1 MAAIYN
7 DNSVS
12 YGSRVLSVNSVN
24 YIADNFTVSTP
35 VVEVLRTNES
45 GEPIGSVG
53 IPDFVR
59 GSAQVQMA
67 TNAVYLTYGQ
77 NFTCNYANVVNA
89 VFFIQNA
96 DYPEDKAGEKKQNIT
111 FIKKYGA

>member
-1 MAAIYN
+1 MSAVYN

-12 YGSRVLSVNSVN
+12 YGSRTLSVNGVT

-35 VVEVLRTNES
+35 VKEILRTNELD
-45 GEPIGSVG
+45 EPIGSVG
-53 IPDFVR
+53 VPDFIR
-59 GSAQVQMA
+59 ATAQVQLA
-67 TNAVYLTYGQ
+67 TNAVYLTHGQ
-77 NFTCNYANVVNA
+77 NFTVNYANATNV

-111 FIKKYGA
+111 AIKKYGA